1 MLYNLWKG
9 EVFWFPFFIRGP
21 NMVSSKVMAV
31 TAKVMAVTANN
42 RSSTKEVY

>member
-9 EVFWFPFFIRGP
+9 EVFWFPFFIIGP
-21 NMVSSKVMAV
+21 NMVSL
-31 TAKVMAVTANN
+31 KVMAVTANN